1 MRYGTI
7 PAVSE
12 RVSRLVMGSLL
23 FSLETPEQRDTT
35 FALLDRF
42 VEAGGNVVDTAYIYR
57 RGESERALGA
67 WLQARSSRDRMIII
81 TKGGFV
87 YHSDGCLEVSPEL
100 IAEHL
105 TVSLERLQLE
115 TIDLYILHRDDP
127 AVPVGELVECLNDHV
142 RAGRI
147 RAFGG
152 SNWHHRRIEAAN
164 AYARERGLHGFV
176 VSSPNLAL
184 AVPREPM
191 WADCLSIAGDREA
204 LEWYGQT
211 QLPVLAWSS
220 QARGFFSGRFSPE
233 TQPDPDVARVYY
245 TPDNWERLRRAQEV
259 ALRRNC
265 TPNQVALAWVLHQP
279 LNVFPIVG
287 PATVSELE
295 DTLGAVEVRLSEE
308 EASWLN
314 LER

>member
-1 MRYGTI
+1 MQYGAI
-7 PAVSE
+7 PTVSE
-12 RVSRLVMGSLL
+12 RVSRLVMGSLV

-42 VEAGGNVVDTAYIYR
+42 IEAGGNAVDTAYIYR
-57 RGESERALGA
+57 RGESERAIGA
-67 WLQARSSRDRMIII
+67 WLRERACRDRMIII

-87 YHSDGCLEVSPEL
+87 YHPDGRLEVSPEL
-100 IAEHL
+100 IAAHL
-105 TVSLERLQLE
+105 AASLERLQVE
-115 TIDLYILHRDDP
+115 TIDLYVLHRDDP
-127 AVPVGELVECLNDHV
+127 MVPVGELVECLNDHV

-164 AYARERGLHGFV
+164 AYARERGLRGFV
-176 VSSPNLAL
+176 ASSPNLAL

-204 LEWYGQT
+204 RQWYRQT
-211 QLPVLAWSS
+211 QFPVLAWSA

-233 TQPDPDVARVYY
+233 TQPDADVARVYY
-245 TPDNWERLRRAQEV
+245 TPENWERLRRARE
-259 ALRRNC
+259 AAARHGC

-295 DTLGAVEVRLSEE
+295 DTLGALEVRLSDEE
-308 EASWLN
+308 VAWLN